1 MGIKLSETLNGV
13 TCNQG
18 QIEIMIKQRTL
29 KNKIQAT
36 GVGIHTGETVYL
48 TLHPAPPNTGIIF
61 RRTDLK
67 PEIVIP
73 ARTEFVGETNMST
86 ALARDGVKV
95 STVEH
100 LLSALAGLAI
110 DNCYVDVSAA
120 EVPIMD
126 GSASPFVFLIQSAGI
141 EEQDEPK
148 IFIKIK
154 RTVRVKADDKTAAF
168 KPHDG
173 FKVSFTIDFDHPVF
187 RAVPQTATL
196 DFSNTSYVKQ
206 VSRARTFGFLSDYE
220 ELRKMKLALGG
231 NMNNALIIDDY
242 RVMNEDGLR
251 YEDEFVKHKILDA
264 VGDIYLLG
272 HNLIGAFE
280 GYKSGH
286 ALNNKLLK
294 TLLANEKAWEYTT
307 LEGTGKS
314 RAVSSYALPPLEE
327 GVLA

>member
-1 MGIKLSETLNGV
+1 MT
-13 TCNQG
+13 
-18 QIEIMIKQRTL
+18 MIKQKTL

-48 TLHPAPPNTGIIF
+48 TLHPAPVNTGIIF
-61 RRTDLK
+61 RRTDLN
-67 PEIVIP
+67 PVIEIP
-73 ARTEFVGETNMST
+73 ARSNFVGETNMST
-86 ALARDGVKV
+86 TLARDGVRV

-110 DNCYVDVSAA
+110 DNCYIDVTAA

-141 EEQDEPK
+141 EEQNEAK
-148 IFIKIK
+148 VFIKIN
-154 RTVRVKADDKTAAF
+154 RTVRVKSGDKTAAL

-187 RAVPQTATL
+187 RSVPQTSTL
-196 DFSNTSYVKQ
+196 DFANNSYAKH
-206 VSRARTFGFLSDYE
+206 VSRARTFGFLSEYE
-220 ELRKMKLALGG
+220 KLRELNLALGG
-231 NMNNALIIDDY
+231 SMDNAVIIDDY
-242 RVMNEDGLR
+242 RIMNDDGLR

-264 VGDIYLLG
+264 VGDMYLLG

-286 ALNNKLLK
+286 ALNNELLRA
-294 TLLANEKAWEYTT
+294 LLASDKAWEYTT
-307 LEGTGKS
+307 LESESKS
-314 RAVSSYALPPLEE
+314 NAVSSYRLPQVEA
-327 GVLA
+327 VLA